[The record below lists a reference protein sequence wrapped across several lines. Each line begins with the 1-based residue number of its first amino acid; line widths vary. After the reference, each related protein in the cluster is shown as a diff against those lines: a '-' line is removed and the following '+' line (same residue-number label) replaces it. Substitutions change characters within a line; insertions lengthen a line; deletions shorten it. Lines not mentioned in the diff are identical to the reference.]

1 MLRCIRAMKAA
12 KGAARVLSVVWLPGL
27 TSGMKFS
34 TADFTRASRFSNF
47 PWWVERVCCASFRS
61 AAASA
66 PNRYS

>member
-1 MLRCIRAMKAA
+1 MRAMYAA
-12 KGAARVLSVVWLPGL
+12 NGAARVLSAVWFPGF

-34 TADFTRASRFSNF
+34 TADCTRARRFWNF
-47 PWWVERVCCASFRS
+47 PCRVDRVCCASCRS